1 MNRSAI
7 RMESKMTKTYG
18 KIKQEERLEQA
29 IIAREITK
37 TVMNY
42 GVSQYQI
49 AKIIYLLSLELEDR
63 ELSDDLITV
72 VKEALGENS
81 EEQSEENKIIVR

>member
-1 MNRSAI
+1 M
-7 RMESKMTKTYG
+7 KTYG
-18 KIKQEERLEQA
+18 KIKDEARLEQA
-29 IIAREITK
+29 IVARDIAK
-37 TVMNY
+37 TIMDY

-63 ELSDDLITV
+63 ELSDDLIIV

>member
-1 MNRSAI
+1 MA
-7 RMESKMTKTYG
+7 KTYG

-29 IIAREITK
+29 IVAREITK
-37 TVMNY
+37 TVMDY

-81 EEQSEENKIIVR
+81 EEESEENKIIVR

>member
-1 MNRSAI
+1 M
-7 RMESKMTKTYG
+7 KTYG
-18 KIKQEERLEQA
+18 KIKDEARLEQA
-29 IIAREITK
+29 IVARDIAK
-37 TVMNY
+37 TIMDY

>member
-1 MNRSAI
+1 M
-7 RMESKMTKTYG
+7 KTYG
-18 KIKQEERLEQA
+18 KIKDEARLEQA
-29 IIAREITK
+29 IIARDIAK
-37 TVMNY
+37 TIMDY

-81 EEQSEENKIIVR
+81 EEESEENKIIVR

>member
-1 MNRSAI
+1 M
-7 RMESKMTKTYG
+7 KTYG
-18 KIKQEERLEQA
+18 KIKDEARLEQA
-29 IIAREITK
+29 IIARDIVK
-37 TVMNY
+37 TIMDY

-63 ELSDDLITV
+63 ELSDDLIIV

>member
-1 MNRSAI
+1 MA
-7 RMESKMTKTYG
+7 KTYG

-37 TVMNY
+37 TVMDY

-49 AKIIYLLSLELEDR
+49 AKIIYLLSLELENRDM
-63 ELSDDLITV
+63 SDGIIAAVNPALE
-72 VKEALGENS
+72 KEADQE
-81 EEQSEENKIIVR
+81 SEENQIIVR

>member
-1 MNRSAI
+1 
-7 RMESKMTKTYG
+7 MTKTYG

-49 AKIIYLLSLELEDR
+49 AKIIYLLSLELENRDM
-63 ELSDDLITV
+63 SDGIIAAVNPALE
-72 VKEALGENS
+72 KESDNE
-81 EEQSEENKIIVR
+81 SEENQIIVR

>member
-1 MNRSAI
+1 
-7 RMESKMTKTYG
+7 MTKRYG
-18 KIKQEERLEQA
+18 KIKEEERLEKA
-29 IIAREITK
+29 IAAREITK
-37 TVMNY
+37 TIMDY

-81 EEQSEENKIIVR
+81 EEESEENKIIVR

>member
-1 MNRSAI
+1 M
-7 RMESKMTKTYG
+7 KTYG
-18 KIKQEERLEQA
+18 KIKDEARLEQA
-29 IIAREITK
+29 IIARDIAK
-37 TVMNY
+37 TIMDY

>member
-1 MNRSAI
+1 M
-7 RMESKMTKTYG
+7 KTYG
-18 KIKQEERLEQA
+18 KIKDEARLEQA
-29 IIAREITK
+29 IVARDIAK
-37 TVMNY
+37 TVMDY